1 MVNNSKNEYNLL
13 KSIND
18 GKHHKPKNPD
28 LYDQDN
34 EEVQLILKLEKQGLV
49 KFNIDL
55 LDSGDYSLLDYW
67 ITDKGKQYV
76 KENPVKHKSNSCLTE
91 IAIGVIISVLG
102 ALIAHYLG
110 LN

>member
-1 MVNNSKNEYNLL
+1 MNEYNLL

-34 EEVQLILKLEKQGLV
+34 EEVQLILKLEEQGLV
-49 KFNIDL
+49 
-55 LDSGDYSLLDYW
+55 
-67 ITDKGKQYV
+67 
-76 KENPVKHKSNSCLTE
+76 KSNSCLTE

-102 ALIAHYLG
+102 AVLGALIAHYLG
-110 LN
+110 LNY